1 MKNNQNPTAHH
12 VPVNPALIQAHS
24 SVYRAMADV
33 NLALKILSKYAERG
47 TDPGTYTPGRHSR
60 IEGDLRGM
68 LFDIQH
74 MIGRTALRAAE
85 KQFCNKGNK
94 ARHE

>member
-1 MKNNQNPTAHH
+1 MGH
-12 VPVNPALIQAHS
+12 VPINPALIQAYS

-47 TDPGTYTPGRHSR
+47 SDPGTYTPGRHSR
-60 IEGDLRGM
+60 IESELRGM

-74 MIGRTALRAAE
+74 MIGRAALRAVE

>member
-1 MKNNQNPTAHH
+1 MKNNQNPMGH
-12 VPVNPALIQAHS
+12 VPINPVLIQAHS

-47 TDPGTYTPGRHSR
+47 SDPGTYAPGRHSR
-60 IEGDLRGM
+60 IEGELRAM

-74 MIGRTALRAAE
+74 MIGRAALRAAE

-94 ARHE
+94 AHHE